1 MEKKEIKNKH
11 YFLRLAILKT
21 MASGCLY
28 LLMPIGA
35 KLYYNYFGG
44 QYVWYTIFGSGVL
57 ILGNFILL
65 IRAWA
70 LALDKDVRKSYLTED

>member
-1 MEKKEIKNKH
+1 MEKTEIKNKH

-35 KLYYNYFGG
+35 KIYHNFVGG
-44 QYVWYTIFGSGVL
+44 QYIGYTVFGSGVM

-70 LALDKDVRKSYLTED
+70 LAFDKDVRKTYLTED